1 MDIRAARTDGE
12 FFGRQDEYFPT
23 PLNGE
28 LVVLKRTTVGF
39 ISTLCLVKDGPHC
52 ITWTHA
58 EEVNS
63 ELANFLGKGAAQR
76 AASAPQHEAV
86 A

>member
-1 MDIRAARTDGE
+1 
-12 FFGRQDEYFPT
+12 
-23 PLNGE
+23 
-28 LVVLKRTTVGF
+28 V
-39 ISTLCLVKDGPHC
+39 DGPHC
-52 ITWTHA
+52 ITWTHE